1 MPQPD
6 FDLCSSMNNTLIA
19 EQLDFNKAQLVEEF
33 RRLQSTMTIGQ
44 KKIFDMIISTVNE
57 KKGYSYFYII

>member
-33 RRLQSTMTIGQ
+33 RRLQSTMTIEQ
-44 KKIFDMIISTVNE
+44 KKIFDMIISAVNE